1 MVANR
6 IGLLIARIVTSAEVF
21 EFLRHMETLLGA
33 SSDLKRIIMDEEKYH
48 QGLIAKNKAELAE
61 LAKKYKSQYNQFQED
76 HARQLITTFASTHA
90 S

>member
-6 IGLLIARIVTSAEVF
+6 IGLLTARVVTSVEVF

-33 SSDLKRIIMDEEKYH
+33 SQDLKRIIMNEEKYH

-61 LAKKYKSQYNQFQED
+61 LAKKYKSQYDQFQED
-76 HARQLITTFASTHA
+76 HARQLISTFAVTH